1 MAKNGNESKIQTMEV
16 VTANEKK
23 KKLSHKPKHIFETYT
38 QKTKTKLLKPNITV
52 KRERETEN

>member
-1 MAKNGNESKIQTMEV
+1 MKR
-16 VTANEKK
+16 K